1 METIK
6 QLQTMMLTQYAEYA
20 KDVKLASALDEY
32 YEKLENHKEYNE
44 LLLNNKKPELPKTAL
59 DDFTGGTIRFK
70 RPQAY
75 KLRRNL

>member
-1 METIK
+1 MTIK
-6 QLQTMMLTQYAEYA
+6 KLQTMMLNQYAEYA
-20 KDVKLASALDEY
+20 NDVKLASALDEY

-59 DDFTGGTIRFK
+59 NDYTGGTVRFM

-75 KLRRNL
+75 KKAP